1 MPEKREY
8 AEQITEAGIGARKE
22 FDSVDKEINGS
33 AARIM
38 KAFADLAE
46 QKPEEVFGL
55 KPTER
60 DRFFAD
66 ALMAPAVLR
75 AAAGGNSAPDTLGG
89 GTVEGSNPL
98 AVGAIA
104 EALAKVASS
113 EGGAKIVEEILNH
126 IRAEKE
132 FFKETGKEIFDWAF
146 GDE

>member
-1 MPEKREY
+1 MPEKRDY
-8 AEQITEAGIGARKE
+8 AEQITEGSIGARKE
-22 FDSVDKEINGS
+22 FDSVDKEINAS

-66 ALMAPAVLR
+66 TLMAPAVLR
-75 AAAGGNSAPDTLGG
+75 AAAGGTPAPVATDA
-89 GTVEGSNPL
+89 GTVLGSNPL

-113 EGGAKIVEEILNH
+113 EGGAKIVEEILSH
-126 IRAEKE
+126 IRAEKD

-146 GDE
+146 GD